1 MYDRPSRQFRTI
13 VSVSN
18 DRLGLKWSSRSHTVA
33 IKDYQKILK
42 HSKRALKDENRRL
55 HNKLDQLSLHGTQ
68 VDQHEESPAES
79 ADDELEKETN
89 LLKTEIMLMKKSL
102 TEVSKLNTDLKV
114 HTFFTKKRRQRCWWR
129 MLKTKF
135 VGDKFKM
142 LVTDLR
148 CWWPI

>member
-1 MYDRPSRQFRTI
+1 MPIEEILIQRSPTSTTIESRTI
-13 VSVSN
+13 VSVSD
-18 DRLGLKWSSRSHTVA
+18 DRLSPESRIPELSKYKK
-33 IKDYQKILK
+33 IKTLE
-42 HSKRALKDENRRL
+42 RALKDENRRL

-114 HTFFTKKRRQRCWWR
+114 DIFFAKNW
-129 MLKTKF
+129 LF
-135 VGDKFKM
+135 SKM
-142 LVTDLR
+142 
-148 CWWPI
+148 WF

>member
-1 MYDRPSRQFRTI
+1 M
-13 VSVSN
+13 
-18 DRLGLKWSSRSHTVA
+18 
-33 IKDYQKILK
+33 K

-114 HTFFTKKRRQRCWWR
+114 LFTKKTATTI
-129 MLKTKF
+129 LVTD
-135 VGDKFKM
+135 VGDKM
-142 LVTDLR
+142 CRWQV
-148 CWWPI
+148 

>member
-1 MYDRPSRQFRTI
+1 LPIEEILIQRSPTSTTIESRTI
-13 VSVSN
+13 VSVSD
-18 DRLGLKWSSRSHTVA
+18 DRLSPESRIPELSKYKK
-33 IKDYQKILK
+33 IKTLE
-42 HSKRALKDENRRL
+42 RALKDENRRL

-114 HTFFTKKRRQRCWWR
+114 DIFLPKTGYFQKCGFRRKY
-129 MLKTKF
+129 LNIK
-135 VGDKFKM
+135 
-142 LVTDLR
+142 
-148 CWWPI
+148 

>member
-1 MYDRPSRQFRTI
+1 MPIEEILIQRSPTSTTIESRTI
-13 VSVSN
+13 VSVSD
-18 DRLGLKWSSRSHTVA
+18 DRLSPESRIPELSKYKK
-33 IKDYQKILK
+33 IKTLE
-42 HSKRALKDENRRL
+42 RALKDENRRL

-114 HTFFTKKRRQRCWWR
+114 DTFFAKN
-129 MLKTKF
+129 
-135 VGDKFKM
+135 
-142 LVTDLR
+142 
-148 CWWPI
+148 

>member
-1 MYDRPSRQFRTI
+1 MPIEEILIQRSPTSTTIESRTI
-13 VSVSN
+13 VSVSD
-18 DRLGLKWSSRSHTVA
+18 DRLSPESRIPELSKYKK
-33 IKDYQKILK
+33 IKTLE
-42 HSKRALKDENRRL
+42 RALKDENRRL

-114 HTFFTKKRRQRCWWR
+114 DTFFSKSW
-129 MLKTKF
+129 LF
-135 VGDKFKM
+135 SKM
-142 LVTDLR
+142 
-148 CWWPI
+148 WF

>member
-1 MYDRPSRQFRTI
+1 MPIEEILIQRSPTSTTIESRTI
-13 VSVSN
+13 VSVSD
-18 DRLGLKWSSRSHTVA
+18 DRLSPESRIPELSKYKK
-33 IKDYQKILK
+33 IKTLE
-42 HSKRALKDENRRL
+42 RALKDENRRL

-114 HTFFTKKRRQRCWWR
+114 DTFFAKNW
-129 MLKTKF
+129 LF
-135 VGDKFKM
+135 SKM
-142 LVTDLR
+142 
-148 CWWPI
+148 WF